1 MCHCYQETYNL
12 PYAGNAVSLENK
24 GLALTWSA
32 VRFAYA
38 MGGDG
43 QADMRIDIRRIAAF
57 VRDPAACVTC
67 LLLPLSCSAHL
78 QISVSCNHFSVVT
91 FPLGGCAFG
100 CAWSCGYHTLFCF
113 KYLAYKHSL
122 SFHEHGWKHLQQV
135 CR

>member
-1 MCHCYQETYNL
+1 MLRITRGLRAFKSKQEPWL
-12 PYAGNAVSLENK
+12 FSAGGAVSLENK
-24 GLALTWSA
+24 GFALTWSA

-78 QISVSCNHFSVVT
+78 QISVSS
-91 FPLGGCAFG
+91 
-100 CAWSCGYHTLFCF
+100 SCGEGRTCLIAALL
-113 KYLAYKHSL
+113 KI
-122 SFHEHGWKHLQQV
+122 
-135 CR
+135 

>member
-1 MCHCYQETYNL
+1 M
-12 PYAGNAVSLENK
+12 SLENK
-24 GLALTWSA
+24 GFALTWSA

-78 QISVSCNHFSVVT
+78 QISVRFIVGRKDIIRLH
-91 FPLGGCAFG
+91 A
-100 CAWSCGYHTLFCF
+100 
-113 KYLAYKHSL
+113 
-122 SFHEHGWKHLQQV
+122 
-135 CR
+135 